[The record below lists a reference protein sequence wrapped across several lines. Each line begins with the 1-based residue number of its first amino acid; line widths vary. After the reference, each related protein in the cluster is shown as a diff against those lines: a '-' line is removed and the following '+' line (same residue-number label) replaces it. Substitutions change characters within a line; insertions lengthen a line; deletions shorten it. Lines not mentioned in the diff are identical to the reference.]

1 MSEEHKHQSD
11 TKKSK
16 TKTDPEPVKM
26 GRPSDFNQ
34 KTADLICA
42 RLADGESLRS
52 ICRSD
57 NMPHV
62 STVLRWVA
70 HPDRKEFRDQ
80 YAHAREVGLEQMA
93 DEILEIADDTR
104 LDTTYNK
111 HGDEMANNEWIQRS
125 KLRVDARK
133 WILSK
138 QLPKKYGDRTT
149 LAGDPDNPLMEPLDD
164 NQRAAKLKAILAAA
178 EARKGKHDPD

>member
-16 TKTDPEPVKM
+16 TKTETEPSRA

-52 ICRSD
+52 ICRDDS
-57 NMPHV
+57 MPHV

-93 DEILEIADDTR
+93 DEILEIADETAFDTIATK
-104 LDTTYNK
+104 DGFK
-111 HGDEMANNEWIQRS
+111 ADNEWIQRS

-164 NQRAAKLKAILAAA
+164 TQRAAKLKAILAAA
-178 EARKGKHDPD
+178 EARKAKHDPD

>member
-1 MSEEHKHQSD
+1 MSEEHKPQ
-11 TKKSK
+11 TAGKKSK
-16 TKTDPEPVKM
+16 PKTEAEPAKR

-57 NMPHV
+57 DMPHV

-70 HPDRKEFRDQ
+70 NPEHKEFRDQ

-93 DEILEIADDTR
+93 DEILEIADETAFDTIATK
-104 LDTTYNK
+104 DGFK
-111 HGDEMANNEWIQRS
+111 ADNEWIQRS

-138 QLPKKYGDRTT
+138 QLPKKYGDRTV
-149 LAGDPDNPLMEPLDD
+149 LAGDPDSPLMEPMDD
-164 NQRAAKLKAILAAA
+164 TQRVAKLQALLASAK
-178 EARKGKHDPD
+178 ARKGGNDA

>member
-1 MSEEHKHQSD
+1 MSEEHKPQ
-11 TKKSK
+11 TAGKKSK
-16 TKTDPEPVKM
+16 PKAEEVKT
-26 GRPSDFNQ
+26 GRPSSFSQ
-34 KTADLICA
+34 QTADLICA

-52 ICRSD
+52 ICRDDS
-57 NMPHV
+57 MPHV

-70 HPDRKEFRDQ
+70 SKDHQEFREQ

-93 DEILEIADDTR
+93 DEILEIADETAFDTIATK
-104 LDTTYNK
+104 DGFK
-111 HGDEMANNEWIQRS
+111 ADNEWIQRS

-149 LAGDPDNPLMEPLDD
+149 LAGDPDNPLMEPMDD
-164 NQRAAKLKAILAAA
+164 TQRAAKLQAILAAA
-178 EARKGKHDPD
+178 KARKGGDDD

>member
-1 MSEEHKHQSD
+1 MSEEHKPQ
-11 TKKSK
+11 TAGKKSK
-16 TKTDPEPVKM
+16 SKAEEVKT
-26 GRPSDFNQ
+26 GRPSSFSQ
-34 KTADLICA
+34 HTADLICA

-52 ICRSD
+52 ICRDDS
-57 NMPHV
+57 MPHV

-70 HPDRKEFRDQ
+70 SKDHQEFREQ

-93 DEILEIADDTR
+93 DEILEIADETAFDTIATK
-104 LDTTYNK
+104 DGYK
-111 HGDEMANNEWIQRS
+111 ADNEWIQRS

-149 LAGDPDNPLMEPLDD
+149 LAGDPENPLMEPMDD
-164 NQRAAKLKAILAAA
+164 TQRAAKLQAILAAA
-178 EARKGKHDPD
+178 KARKGGDDA